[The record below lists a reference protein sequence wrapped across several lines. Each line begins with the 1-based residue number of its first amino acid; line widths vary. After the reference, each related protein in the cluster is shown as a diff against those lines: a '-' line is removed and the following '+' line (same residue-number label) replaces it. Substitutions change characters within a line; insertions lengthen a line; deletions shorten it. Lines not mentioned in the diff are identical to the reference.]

1 MGDRIGVLAMYAL
14 AIVGWVF
21 VIAGFVVGDVGGF
34 ATVGCFA
41 MLSSIWLQVCS

>member
-1 MGDRIGVLAMYAL
+1 MGNRFGVIAMYAL
-14 AIVGWVF
+14 AIIGWAF
-21 VIAGFVVGDVGGF
+21 VIAGFATGDVGGF